1 MAQKRFHFVEVTH
14 TYLLDEA
21 QAEKL
26 VAVARA
32 LTADRVEMDP
42 EDIDLAILHMD
53 PEEGDDL
60 PPLAS
65 AIMEVPFPEALVGA
79 ELVASTSHTLNP
91 REVAE
96 VTSHWSADW
105 AEKRER

>member
-14 TYLLDEA
+14 TYLLNEA

-32 LTADRVEMDP
+32 LTADRLEMDP
-42 EDIDLAILHMD
+42 EDIDLAILHTEPD
-53 PEEGDDL
+53 EDDDL
-60 PPLAS
+60 PLTA
-65 AIMEVPFPEALVGA
+65 AILEVPFPEALVGA
-79 ELVASTSHTLNP
+79 QLVASSSHTLNP

-105 AEKRER
+105 AERREE